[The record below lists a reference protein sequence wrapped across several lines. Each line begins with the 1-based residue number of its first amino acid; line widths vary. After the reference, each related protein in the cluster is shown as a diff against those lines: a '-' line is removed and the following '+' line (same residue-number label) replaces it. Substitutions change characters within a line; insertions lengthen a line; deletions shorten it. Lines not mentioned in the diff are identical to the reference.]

1 MNYRMI
7 LSLLGDVLLVIGAFL
22 LLPCIVAV
30 IYGEPELW
38 VLLASAAG
46 SGLLGGLFILLR
58 PKRRRE
64 LHARDGF
71 VMVAL
76 SWILISLIGAV
87 PFTASGAIPSYLD
100 AVFETMSGF
109 TTTGASILRAVEDLP
124 KCLLF
129 WRSFTHWLGGMG
141 VLVFMLAIVPL
152 SGESIY
158 LLRAESPG
166 PSVSKMVPKMRH
178 HIHIV
183 PIGHNGDHGLGRR
196 VTGEVIAPGHPEL
209 GGIVGVGNTP
219 VGFTKVLRSV
229 VYLPVP
235 AISWQT
241 HENLLRGHGCNRVII
256 DALQPAPGGYRAGG
270 AACPR
275 HAIRHNGG
283 RVTVRVEVSINAPV
297 FTAHTALNAGHTG
310 QADVDEFG
318 GIIGFDRLV
327 NSLK

>member
-1 MNYRMI
+1 MKGCCRALTENRH
-7 LSLLGDVLLVIGAFL
+7 VIGHSGKPGVGIRCAAATVNVDCAEGGLL
-22 LLPCIVAV
+22 LLPVTGQIPPAV
-30 IYGEPELW
+30 IDF
-38 VLLASAAG
+38 LLQGRSYRG
-46 SGLLGGLFILLR
+46 S
-58 PKRRRE
+58 
-64 LHARDGF
+64 
-71 VMVAL
+71 
-76 SWILISLIGAV
+76 
-87 PFTASGAIPSYLD
+87 IPSFH
-100 AVFETMSGF
+100 V
-109 TTTGASILRAVEDLP
+109 V
-124 KCLLF
+124 
-129 WRSFTHWLGGMG
+129 
-141 VLVFMLAIVPL
+141 
-152 SGESIY
+152 IY
-158 LLRAESPG
+158 LRKRP
-166 PSVSKMVPKMRH
+166 RH